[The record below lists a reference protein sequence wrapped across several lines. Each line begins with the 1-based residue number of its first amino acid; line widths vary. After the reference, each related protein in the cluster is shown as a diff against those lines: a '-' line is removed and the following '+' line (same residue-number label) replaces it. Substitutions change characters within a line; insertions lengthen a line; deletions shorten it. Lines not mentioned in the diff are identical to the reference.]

1 MKKVKLFF
9 SITVLVTG
17 DLLAMLVSF
26 LFGYL
31 VRAWF
36 SSGGLS
42 GGVATEAL
50 FSRVYFLMLYPFVF
64 VYEGLYTKRLTAWEE
79 RRRCFRGVVVASAL
93 LTILLFMVRLWIVSR
108 FAVLLGAMFGIVLV
122 PLFRTV
128 LKRVLIRTGLFFQP
142 LVVIGDES
150 AAELIDRELQ
160 MHQTLGYSVVRH
172 IGRKDENEGVDKLLE
187 RADISRGGMM
197 VVISQSFSPE
207 ELKTIF
213 RHAEAHCAELMV
225 VPDASLLATSAAEL
239 EQVGNLL
246 VLKYHYNLL
255 RPLNIWT
262 KRVFEFV
269 LSLVM
274 FILLLPFFLILALLV
289 KISSPGPIFFLQKRI
304 GKDGKTFTCFKFR
317 TMYQG
322 AEDRFKKFLEKNP
335 AKKTQWER
343 YVKISDDPRI
353 TNIGKFLRRF
363 SLDELPQL
371 INVLRGEMALVGPR
385 PYLPNELE
393 RVGDYI
399 NTIVRVRPGLTGLWQ
414 VSGRAAL
421 PLSDRILLDEY
432 YIRNWSLWLDF
443 SIIIRTIKAVISGRG
458 AY

>member
-1 MKKVKLFF
+1 MKKLKLLF
-9 SITVLVTG
+9 SIAVLVTG

-26 LFGYL
+26 LFGYV
-31 VRAWF
+31 VRVLF
-36 SSGGLS
+36 SSGGLL
-42 GGVATEAL
+42 GGVAAEAL
-50 FSRVYFLMLYPFVF
+50 FSRLYFLMLYPFVF
-64 VYEGLYTKRLTAWEE
+64 VYEGLYTKRLPTWEE
-79 RRRCFRGVVVASAL
+79 RRRCFRGVIVASAL

-108 FAVLLGAMFGIVLV
+108 FVVLLAAAFGIVFV

-128 LKRVLIRTGLFFQP
+128 LKRLLIRTGLFDQP
-142 LVVIGDES
+142 LVVIGEES
-150 AAELIDRELQ
+150 AAELIKRELQ
-160 MHQTLGYSVVRH
+160 VHQTLGYSVVRQ
-172 IGRKDENEGVDKLLE
+172 IGRKEENEGVDELLK
-187 RADISRGGMM
+187 RVDITRGGMM

-213 RHAEAHCAELMV
+213 RYAEAHCAELMV

-246 VLKYHYNLL
+246 VLKYRYNLL

-262 KRVFEFV
+262 KRVFEFI
-269 LSLVM
+269 LSLVL
-274 FILLLPFFLILALLV
+274 FILLLPLFLILTLLV
-289 KISSPGPIFFLQKRI
+289 GMSSPGPIFFLQKRI
-304 GKDGKTFTCFKFR
+304 GKDGKIFTCFKFR

-322 AEDRFKKFLEKNP
+322 ADDRLKEFFEQNPEKKAE
-335 AKKTQWER
+335 WER

-353 TNIGKFLRRF
+353 TKIGRFLRRF

-385 PYLPNELE
+385 PYLPDELD

-399 NTIVRVRPGLTGLWQ
+399 KTIVRVRPGLTGLWQ

-421 PLSDRILLDEY
+421 PLRDRILLDEY

-443 SIIIRTIKAVISGRG
+443 SIIIRTIKAVITGRG